1 MNSNFSDT
9 SDPTIFAGRGNSRE
23 WDTAKPGRAGPGGSH
38 LARPVVYSNHGTKPD
53 PACVM
58 LISPTV
64 GHARSARD
72 RLPGPACDI
81 LRSFFSL
88 VFELWL
94 LLFLLEVWRPQRAR
108 YSPRRVVSWVAA
120 CCSLATYETES
131 AMPLYRLSD
140 TVGACG
146 LRGALIRRISRHDK
160 CRES

>member
-9 SDPTIFAGRGNSRE
+9 SDPTIFAGGGNSRE

-108 YSPRRVVSWVAA
+108 YSPRRAVSLGSRLLFTSDVRNRVCHAPLPAFGYRWCVWVAW
-120 CCSLATYETES
+120 CL
-131 AMPLYRLSD
+131 D
-140 TVGACG
+140 
-146 LRGALIRRISRHDK
+146 
-160 CRES
+160 